1 MPKSL
6 NEVLSVKTRGMDY
19 FGLEAEITSLGQQ
32 LGCAPRGAR
41 AELQARLAWALRRRR
56 TRRAWRLASLALARG
71 ADKPDTVALAVLVQA
86 EASWLYGDLDAA
98 NEYLVKAR
106 ARFDELH
113 DSAGQGD
120 CLMLEAVVQQ
130 ERGFTAE
137 RNAAYAAARQ
147 AYEQC
152 GDETRL
158 RLAQVR
164 IANFAGYDNPQAARE
179 AWASR
184 LTEWDHDGT
193 HPALRAAIQAAW
205 GAITFQRDAGVAVRH
220 HQRAYEYAMAGG
232 DLAMACMQ
240 AANAGGLA
248 TNIKAMDMALEWAER
263 GVRDAAPTGWQ
274 RIGAWCKVQM
284 AVVLAELKR
293 YELAKALLREAHAAL
308 KNYPNRMFAHACW
321 YLGDVYL
328 DVGEAE
334 QALQMHRETERAGR
348 HIGNADLT
356 SHGLRGQAMALSLA
370 GRVQEAVETVQR
382 GLAFAR
388 EHSGHWHEVI
398 ALQALGNLSAE
409 HGLPLPHG
417 ATAPSAA
424 VHYYEQA
431 LEVAAKIDGYGVE
444 PGLYLGLSR
453 GYEAAGDLARA
464 LQFERKAAEARQA
477 AASKHAADVAI
488 GMQIRY
494 ETEQA
499 RAEAEHHRALAAAQ
513 AQRAQLLETARDT
526 LQHLAAIGQ
535 KITANLSAEAV
546 FQALRQHVGA
556 LLDAPCLSVFLV
568 EGQQLVLRYGLEH
581 GQLLPPLRIA
591 LDSADSQAAR
601 CIRERRL
608 LVLEWPEA
616 GCQPALVPGT
626 QPMASAMFVPLAAGD
641 NVLGAM
647 SVQSDRH
654 QAYGEREWQ
663 ILTMLAA
670 YGSVA
675 LGNAQSA
682 RRLAAAEGEAERLRA
697 LSLERAN
704 QVLEQEKERLSRES
718 FEDPLTGLFNRRRLD
733 LALGEQLAPGA
744 PDKVFSVALV
754 DIDFFKRVND
764 NFSHQMGDEVLK
776 VVGLLLR
783 QACRQQDLAARYGG
797 EEFAL
802 LFSRARASDAG
813 IACER
818 LRAAVQR
825 HPWAQLHPDLKI
837 TVSIGVA
844 DSTEGADAEAI
855 FALADKRLYAAKHG
869 GRNQVVSAGLSTEAV
884 AAD

>member
-1 MPKSL
+1 
-6 NEVLSVKTRGMDY
+6 MDY
-19 FGLEAEITSLGQQ
+19 FGLDDEVTSLGQQ
-32 LGCAPRGAR
+32 LRLAPQGAR
-41 AELQARLAWALRRRR
+41 AALQARLAWALRRRR
-56 TRRAWRLASLALARG
+56 TRRAWRLAVLALARG
-71 ADKPDTVALAVLVQA
+71 GDANPRTLALALLVKA
-86 EASWLYGDLDAA
+86 EACWLFGDLDAV
-98 NEYLVKAR
+98 NEYLAKAR
-106 ARFDELH
+106 TGFSDLQ
-113 DSAGQGD
+113 DPIGQGD

-130 ERGFTAE
+130 ERGCSAE

-147 AYEQC
+147 AYEHG
-152 GDETRL
+152 GDGMRL
-158 RLAQVR
+158 RLVQVR
-164 IANFAGYDNPQAARE
+164 IANFEAYDNPESARE
-179 AWASR
+179 AWTTR
-184 LTEWDHDGT
+184 LTEWDHDGA
-193 HPALRAAIQAAW
+193 HPALRAAIHAAW
-205 GAITFQRDAGVAVRH
+205 GAITFQRDAGKAVRH
-220 HQRAYEYAMAGG
+220 HQRAYEYAIAGG
-232 DLAMACMQ
+232 DLPMACMQ
-240 AANAGGLA
+240 AANAGGLS

-263 GVRDAAPTGWQ
+263 GVQDAAPTGWW

-284 AVVLAELKR
+284 AVVLGELKR
-293 YELAKALLREAHAAL
+293 HELAAALLREAYEAL
-308 KNYPNRMFAHACW
+308 RRYPNRMFAHACW

-328 DVGEAE
+328 EVGNAE
-334 QALQMHRETERAGR
+334 QALRMHQETERAGR

-370 GRVQEAVETVQR
+370 GRVQEALETVQR

-388 EHSGHWHEVI
+388 ERSGHWHEVI
-398 ALQALGNLSAE
+398 ALQALGNLAAE
-409 HGLPLPHG
+409 HGLPLPEE
-417 ATAPSAA
+417 AASPSAA

-431 LEVAAKIDGYGVE
+431 LEVAANIDGYGVE

-453 GYEAAGDLARA
+453 GYEAAGDFARA
-464 LQFERKAAEARQA
+464 LRFERKAAEARQA

-581 GQLLPPLRIA
+581 GRLLPPVRIA
-591 LDSADSQAAR
+591 LDNADSQAAR

-608 LVLEWPEA
+608 LVLEWPQD
-616 GCQPALVPGT
+616 GGQPPALVPGT
-626 QPMASAMFVPLAAGD
+626 RPMASVMFVPLAVGE

-647 SVQSDRH
+647 SVQSERS

-704 QVLEQEKERLSRES
+704 QALEQEKERLSRES

-744 PDKVFSVALV
+744 SQNVFSVALV

-802 LFSRARASDAG
+802 LFSRAGASDAG

-825 HPWAQLHPDLKI
+825 HPWAQLHPDLRI

-844 DSTEGADAEAI
+844 DSAEGADAESI
-855 FALADKRLYAAKHG
+855 FALADKRLYAAKRG
-869 GRNQVVSAGLSTEAV
+869 GRNQVVCAGWSAEPAAV
-884 AAD
+884 G